1 MTETKLV
8 PTAEGSGSAEIG
20 LGDLARLVSA
30 MGRLLNGLA
39 ALAAFRE
46 AKFGL
51 SEWVALTTL
60 AEEPAINNR
69 QLARTLGFTR
79 QRANQ
84 VIRSLEQA
92 RLISVTQS
100 PQDARQ
106 NVIVVSNLGK
116 TRLERVNSQ
125 ILAALGG
132 PMRGKAQVLN
142 RSNKMIRT
150 LIRMVRSD
158 RESKAPQKVMRR
170 RRAVQDSRRKRL
182 EKQAKHD

>member
-1 MTETKLV
+1 
-8 PTAEGSGSAEIG
+8 
-20 LGDLARLVSA
+20 LARLVSA

-51 SEWVALTTL
+51 SEWVALITL

-106 NVIVVSNLGK
+106 NVIMVSSLGK
-116 TRLERVNSQ
+116 ARLERVNAQ
-125 ILAALGG
+125 ILAALGA
-132 PMRGKAQVLN
+132 PMHGKAQMLN
-142 RSNKMIRT
+142 RCNTMIRM

-158 RESKAPQKVMRR
+158 RESRVPKKVMRLSR